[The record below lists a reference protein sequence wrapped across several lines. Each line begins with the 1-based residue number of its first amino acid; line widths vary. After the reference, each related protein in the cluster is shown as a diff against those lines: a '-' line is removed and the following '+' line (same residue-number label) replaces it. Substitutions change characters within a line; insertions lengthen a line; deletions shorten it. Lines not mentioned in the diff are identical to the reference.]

1 MQKTLHLS
9 MFIILYALSLK
20 AQTDSDA
27 KAVDKKHVNQHGRFV
42 GKYEMEGTVIQFVL
56 QNEMLVLIV
65 PGAPLQV
72 LKSTAEN
79 EFESTV
85 FKDQHF
91 IFTENSGKVTAV
103 ISKAHRGTFT
113 GKKVSDNVEVLSEAT
128 DSLLVLRKS
137 TEHFLFLY
145 SAIDSVSIDT
155 IAIDMEQNYKRIL
168 DDFKLENIP
177 NVNVRIYPNLK
188 SFHNGINFPG
198 APDQVLATAFGKD
211 DIRMVSPNNAGPEG
225 WMLAHFAPH
234 EFTHC
239 VHLNID
245 YSPNN
250 PRWLW
255 EGIAQYEAG
264 WFFDPKELEIIRKKE
279 FPRLADLNNGM
290 EYMLG
295 FVLIEA
301 IKDIWGFDAVIRLI
315 KNQGDVQKV
324 LKTNERQF
332 EEKVFGHIYE
342 KYVRNK

>member
-1 MQKTLHLS
+1 MQRTLHLS
-9 MFIILYALSLK
+9 AFIIFCALSLK
-20 AQTDSDA
+20 ALPDSVG
-27 KAVDKKHVNQHGRFV
+27 KASEKKNANQYGRFV
-42 GKYEMEGTVIQFVL
+42 GKYEIEATVIQFAL
-56 QNEMLVLIV
+56 RNEMLVLIV
-65 PGAPLQV
+65 PGAPLQP
-72 LKSTAEN
+72 LKYTSKN

-85 FKDQHF
+85 FRDQHF
-91 IFTENSGKVTAV
+91 TFTENSGKVTGV
-103 ISKAHRGTFT
+103 VSRSQRGIFM
-113 GKKVSDNVEVLSEAT
+113 GKKISDNIEVLSEKM

-145 SAIDSVSIDT
+145 SVIDSVSIEILAT
-155 IAIDMEQNYKRIL
+155 DMEKNYKRIL

-177 NVNVRIYPNLK
+177 KVNVRIYPDLK
-188 SFHNGINFPG
+188 SFHNGINFPD

-234 EFTHC
+234 ELTHC

-255 EGIAQYEAG
+255 EGVAQYEAG
-264 WFFDPKELEIIRKKE
+264 WFFDSKELEIIRKKE

-295 FVLIEA
+295 FVIIEA
-301 IKDIWGFDAVIRLI
+301 IKDIWGFDAVIGLI
-315 KNQGDVQKV
+315 ENQGDVQKV
-324 LKTNERQF
+324 LKTDEHQF
-332 EEKVFGHIYE
+332 EAKVFGHIYE
-342 KYVRNK
+342 KYVQNK

>member
-1 MQKTLHLS
+1 MQRTLHLS
-9 MFIILYALSLK
+9 AFIFCALSLK
-20 AQTDSDA
+20 ALPDSVG
-27 KAVDKKHVNQHGRFV
+27 KATGKNNANQYGRFV
-42 GKYEMEGTVIQFVL
+42 GKYEMEANVIQFAFH
-56 QNEMLVLIV
+56 NEMLVLIV
-65 PGAPLQV
+65 PGAPLQP
-72 LKSTAEN
+72 LKSISEN

-85 FKDQHF
+85 FRDQHF
-91 IFTENSGKVTAV
+91 TFTGNGGKVTGV
-103 ISKAHRGTFT
+103 ISKSQRGTFM
-113 GKKVSDNVEVLSEAT
+113 GKKISDKVEILSET
-128 DSLLVLRKS
+128 MDSLLVLRKS

-155 IAIDMEQNYKRIL
+155 MATDMEKNYKRIL
-168 DDFKLENIP
+168 DDFNLENIP
-177 NVNVRIYPNLK
+177 NVNVRIYPDLK
-188 SFHNGINFPG
+188 SFHNGINFPD

-225 WMLAHFAPH
+225 WMLAHVAPH

-239 VHLNID
+239 VHLNMD

-255 EGIAQYEAG
+255 EGVAQYEAG

-324 LKTNERQF
+324 LKTNGRQS
-332 EEKVFGHIYE
+332 EEKVFTHIYE
-342 KYVRNK
+342 KYIQNK